1 MVIRIG
7 KGKHGM
13 RRFVRSLVLILAGI
27 LCVSLFS
34 THSLAAGEFRARD
47 GDGWSLTADG
57 VLIIED
63 NAGWKDGLKHSVDEK
78 VNKLVIG
85 KNLTKFYLYDEM
97 FEEVEQDFQF
107 PYEEFTDQYG
117 DKYYSD
123 GVYCPWLQPKEI
135 EVQDGNPVFYVED
148 GLLINNRN
156 HTVVLA
162 DSDQKTFIIPEGVT
176 TIGTWAF
183 REREVETVQ
192 FPSTLQTIGI
202 ASFLGCENLT
212 ALRFPSSL
220 TAILAEA
227 FYTCENIQKIDLP
240 ESIRSIGVDS
250 FNGCGFRELE
260 IPNGIELIDAG
271 AFSDCRNLE
280 RVTLPSSL
288 KNLGSSIFTDCTSLT
303 NILLPEGLETIGDEA
318 FLGCENLKEVSLPET
333 LGEIDAGAF
342 QDLDFDL
349 VEFPDALKVGE
360 SAFGRIHVTVFS
372 GYDYEFSDRSI
383 DQVDIMLFL
392 NNPPQG
398 ISKLNADSLFPKVY
412 YTEPFANAWKAE
424 VTNGLNGWPTKCI
437 SLEEVDDLIAQAV
450 ATPQPTEKHP
460 ATTDVFGFFSNT
472 PEPSM
477 QPEKDTKTDPLVYV
491 FAGLLVLVAAG
502 IVVIGV
508 KTRNKQHGKP
518 NRKG

>member
-1 MVIRIG
+1 MKRFKWESLCAMVI
-7 KGKHGM
+7 
-13 RRFVRSLVLILAGI
+13 LLPVLCFA
-27 LCVSLFS
+27 

-57 VLIIED
+57 VLTIED
-63 NAGWKDGLKHSVDEK
+63 NAGWRDGLKHSVDEK

-85 KNLTKFYLYDEM
+85 KNLTIFYLYDEM
-97 FEEVEQDFQF
+97 FEEAKPDFQF
-107 PYEEFTDQYG
+107 PYEVFTDKDG
-117 DKYYSD
+117 GKYYSD

-135 EVQDGNPVFYVED
+135 EVQDGNPIFSVED
-148 GLLINNRN
+148 GLLINNKN

-162 DSDQKTFIIPEGVT
+162 DSDQRTFVIPEGVT

-260 IPNGIELIDAG
+260 IPNGIELMDAG

-288 KNLGSSIFTDCTSLT
+288 KNLGSSVFTNCTSLT
-303 NILLPEGLETIGDEA
+303 NILLPEGLETIGEEA

-333 LGEIDAGAF
+333 LGEIGAGAF
-342 QDLDFDL
+342 QNLDFDL
-349 VEFPDALKVGE
+349 VEFPDALKVGD
-360 SAFGRIHVTVFS
+360 SAFGRIHVAVFT
-372 GYDYEFSDRSI
+372 GWDYEFSDSSI
-383 DQVDIMLFL
+383 DQVDNMLFL
-392 NNPPQG
+392 NSPPRG

-412 YTEPFANAWKAE
+412 YTEPFADAWEAG

-477 QPEKDTKTDPLVYV
+477 QPEKDAGTDPLIYV

-508 KTRNKQHGKP
+508 KTRKKNRINPHHATKP
-518 NRKG
+518 ERDR